1 MPGVSTRGG
10 RRADVAAVD
19 APCISLRLL
28 REGDRATIRALRDA
42 LRTAPGWFSL
52 DADVAIPSSL
62 VRECY
67 ARAREFFS
75 LPTALKRSYAH
86 TQYARETGGY
96 VPLLE
101 EYAYRPNE
109 IAILESFDTVRDVDA
124 SRLPAEATGV
134 GPVDWPLECPGMKT
148 ALRAFYEAADEVA
161 RDLLRALAR
170 ARFVGDGDEQ
180 TAAEAADAGALAERL
195 LAGFTETSACSMRA
209 MRYPGT
215 EDERV
220 RARVRETLVGF
231 PEASSDSELE
241 TRRGPGQKKRPRRGD
256 EGVSK
261 REGLKTRKREGD
273 ARTRSVS
280 FSKTRASRSRARA
293 VGIAE
298 HTDFECFTLLHQDA
312 PGLLLRD
319 VAGAWREAGVFSSA
333 LGPRSTFTVIVG
345 DAFERVSGGFFRAT
359 PHRVALTRHERFAL
373 VRFNGLDPEASIA
386 PFVGARESAEEQ
398 NEKIKRRTN
407 RNDATTQGEHVARR
421 VTLAARHLENA
432 VKRGAVPGVDAAR
445 LGADAAPVK
454 FAQLLIVASR
464 QNLQNANGG
473 DGGFKTSGA
482 SGSESEGPNPKPNPS
497 RAHSQREPPNK
508 PDLVLLGK
516 HRAGEFAGQ
525 YTGFIARVAPFET
538 PRRAAMRAAQEGGV
552 RFREGFP
559 EASLLEESPGRD
571 ANIKKNASLRERARF
586 RFEGW
591 LADDRVAVEHEF
603 VLRVKDVRDVRFAN
617 EELFEREP
625 RVMASHDA
633 REALLSREKN
643 ETENARAFIR
653 SSDCDFLKDGG
664 RTRGSTEPK
673 WFAREDI
680 PYGSMPADDAVWYPR
695 LFALL
700 DADDAKEPSRET
712 PASTAPTAPTAPT
725 DRPTSGGRTE
735 TTESAWTNALAG
747 RFAFDETGT
756 LRRDWEVRV
765 LATDAAM

>member
-52 DADVAIPSSL
+52 DAEVAIPSSL

-180 TAAEAADAGALAERL
+180 TAAEVADADALAERL

-215 EDERV
+215 EDKRV

-231 PEASSDSELE
+231 PAAEDSELE
-241 TRRGPGQKKRPRRGD
+241 TRRGPGKRPRRGD

-261 REGLKTRKREGD
+261 RFARKREGD
-273 ARTRSVS
+273 ATRSVS
-280 FSKTRASRSRARA
+280 SSKEKHSARASRSRARA

-386 PFVGARESAEEQ
+386 PFVGAREYAKKQ
-398 NEKIKRRTN
+398 NEKNKRRT
-407 RNDATTQGEHVARR
+407 NDATTQGEHVARQ
-421 VTLAARHLENA
+421 VTRAARHLENA
-432 VKRGAVPGVDAAR
+432 VKRGAVPGVDVAR

-464 QNLQNANGG
+464 QNANGV
-473 DGGFKTSGA
+473 DGGRSGA
-482 SGSESEGPNPKPNPS
+482 SGSGPNPNPNPNPY
-497 RAHSQREPPNK
+497 ANAREPPTDA
-508 PDLVLLGK
+508 PLVLLGK

-552 RFREGFP
+552 RFRFPVPGFP
-559 EASLLEESPGRD
+559 EASLPSSPGRD
-571 ANIKKNASLRERARF
+571 ANLEKSLNSLRERARF

-617 EELFEREP
+617 EEPPPEREP
-625 RVMASHDA
+625 RVMARDA

-643 ETENARAFIR
+643 ETENARARTITIR
-653 SSDCDFLKDGG
+653 SSDGHFFEDGQ
-664 RTRGSTEPK
+664 TRGSTEPK

-712 PASTAPTAPTAPT
+712 PASTASLAPTDSPAPT
-725 DRPTSGGRTE
+725 DRKEGGRTE
-735 TTESAWTNALAG
+735 KTESAWTNALAG

>member
-261 REGLKTRKREGD
+261 RFARKREGD

-482 SGSESEGPNPKPNPS
+482 SGSESEGPKPKPNPNPS
-497 RAHSQREPPNK
+497 RAHERIQPPK

-603 VLRVKDVRDVRFAN
+603 VLRVNDVRDVRFAN

-643 ETENARAFIR
+643 ETENAQNAFIR
-653 SSDCDFLKDGG
+653 SSDFFFSEEDE

-712 PASTAPTAPTAPT
+712 PASTASTAPTAPT
-725 DRPTSGGRTE
+725 DRPEGGRTE
-735 TTESAWTNALAG
+735 RTESAWTNALAG

-756 LRRDWEVRV
+756 LRSDWEVRV

>member
-52 DADVAIPSSL
+52 DAEVAIPSSL

-180 TAAEAADAGALAERL
+180 TAAEVADADALAERL

-215 EDERV
+215 EDKRV

-231 PEASSDSELE
+231 SAAEDSELE
-241 TRRGPGQKKRPRRGD
+241 TRRGPGKRPRRGD

-261 REGLKTRKREGD
+261 RFARKREGD
-273 ARTRSVS
+273 ATRSVS
-280 FSKTRASRSRARA
+280 SSKEKHSTRASRSRARA

-386 PFVGARESAEEQ
+386 PFVGAREYAEKQ
-398 NEKIKRRTN
+398 NEKNKRRT
-407 RNDATTQGEHVARR
+407 NDATTQGEHVARR
-421 VTLAARHLENA
+421 VTRAARHLENA
-432 VKRGAVPGVDAAR
+432 VKRGAVPGVDVAR

-464 QNLQNANGG
+464 QNANGG
-473 DGGFKTSGA
+473 DGGRSGA
-482 SGSESEGPNPKPNPS
+482 SGSGPNPNPNPNPY
-497 RAHSQREPPNK
+497 ANAREPPTDA
-508 PDLVLLGK
+508 PLVLLGK

-552 RFREGFP
+552 RFRFPITGFP
-559 EASLLEESPGRD
+559 EASLPSSPGRD
-571 ANIKKNASLRERARF
+571 ANLEKSLSSLRERARF

-617 EELFEREP
+617 EEPDDFEP
-625 RVMASHDA
+625 RGMARDA

-643 ETENARAFIR
+643 ETENARARTMNIR
-653 SSDCDFLKDGG
+653 SSDGHFFEDG

-712 PASTAPTAPTAPT
+712 PASTASLAPTDSPAPT
-725 DRPTSGGRTE
+725 DRKEGGRTE
-735 TTESAWTNALAG
+735 KTESAWTNALAG

>member
-1 MPGVSTRGG
+1 
-10 RRADVAAVD
+10 
-19 APCISLRLL
+19 
-28 REGDRATIRALRDA
+28 
-42 LRTAPGWFSL
+42 
-52 DADVAIPSSL
+52 
-62 VRECY
+62 
-67 ARAREFFS
+67 
-75 LPTALKRSYAH
+75 
-86 TQYARETGGY
+86 
-96 VPLLE
+96 
-101 EYAYRPNE
+101 
-109 IAILESFDTVRDVDA
+109 
-124 SRLPAEATGV
+124 
-134 GPVDWPLECPGMKT
+134 
-148 ALRAFYEAADEVA
+148 
-161 RDLLRALAR
+161 
-170 ARFVGDGDEQ
+170 
-180 TAAEAADAGALAERL
+180 
-195 LAGFTETSACSMRA
+195 
-209 MRYPGT
+209 
-215 EDERV
+215 
-220 RARVRETLVGF
+220 
-231 PEASSDSELE
+231 
-241 TRRGPGQKKRPRRGD
+241 
-256 EGVSK
+256 
-261 REGLKTRKREGD
+261 
-273 ARTRSVS
+273 
-280 FSKTRASRSRARA
+280 

-386 PFVGARESAEEQ
+386 PFVGARESAEKQ
-398 NEKIKRRTN
+398 NEKIKRRT
-407 RNDATTQGEHVARR
+407 NDATTQGEHVARR

-464 QNLQNANGG
+464 QNANGG
-473 DGGFKTSGA
+473 DGGRSGA
-482 SGSESEGPNPKPNPS
+482 SGSGPNPNPNPKPNPNPS
-497 RAHSQREPPNK
+497 ANEREPPT
-508 PDLVLLGK
+508 DLVLLGK

-559 EASLLEESPGRD
+559 EASLLSPGRD
-571 ANIKKNASLRERARF
+571 ANEKKKGRNASLRERARF

-603 VLRVKDVRDVRFAN
+603 VLRVEDVRDVCFAN
-617 EELFEREP
+617 EEPEREP
-625 RVMASHDA
+625 RDMARDA
-633 REALLSREKN
+633 REAPAEKKK
-643 ETENARAFIR
+643 TENARAFIR
-653 SSDCDFLKDGG
+653 SSDFFEDGQ
-664 RTRGSTEPK
+664 TRGSTEPK

-700 DADDAKEPSRET
+700 DADDAKETSRET
-712 PASTAPTAPTAPT
+712 PASTASTAPTDSPAPT
-725 DRPTSGGRTE
+725 DRPEGGRTE
-735 TTESAWTNALAG
+735 RTESAWTNALAG

-756 LRRDWEVRV
+756 LRRDWEVSV

>member
-10 RRADVAAVD
+10 RRAEVAAVD
-19 APCISLRLL
+19 APCISLRAL

-42 LRTAPGWFSL
+42 LHTAPGWFTL
-52 DADVAIPSSL
+52 DAEDAISPSM
-62 VRECY
+62 VRACY

-109 IAILESFDTVRDVDA
+109 IAILESFDTVRDLDA
-124 SRLPAEATGV
+124 SRVPAGATGV

-161 RDLLRALAR
+161 RDVLRALAR
-170 ARFVGDGDEQ
+170 ARFVGDGDDEDP
-180 TAAEAADAGALAERL
+180 AEAADAAALAARL
-195 LAGFTETSACSMRA
+195 LADFTEKSACSMRV
-209 MRYPGT
+209 MRYPGV
-215 EDERV
+215 EDARV
-220 RARVRETLVGF
+220 RARVGGNLVGF
-231 PEASSDSELE
+231 EDSGL
-241 TRRGPGQKKRPRRGD
+241 
-256 EGVSK
+256 GVS
-261 REGLKTRKREGD
+261 GD
-273 ARTRSVS
+273 ARRSGDSLASERRDEDEDEDEDENAASARAARDDDVPKTVRTERTAVTRTDRLTSRS
-280 FSKTRASRSRARA
+280 TTRGSRARA

-298 HTDFECFTLLHQDA
+298 HTDFECFTLLHQDS

-319 VAGAWREAGVFSSA
+319 RAGAWREAGVFSSP
-333 LGPRSTFTVIVG
+333 LGPRAAFTVIVG
-345 DAFERVSGGFFRAT
+345 DAFERVSNGFFRAT
-359 PHRVALTRHERFAL
+359 SHRVALTRHERFAL

-386 PFVGARESAEEQ
+386 PFAAADPKRARRA
-398 NEKIKRRTN
+398 
-407 RNDATTQGEHVARR
+407 TQGEHLARQ
-421 VTLAARHLENA
+421 VTRAARHLENA
-432 VKRGAVPGVDAAR
+432 AKRGAVPGVDAAR

-454 FAQLLIVASR
+454 FAQLLIVA
-464 QNLQNANGG
+464 AG
-473 DGGFKTSGA
+473 DARGDV
-482 SGSESEGPNPKPNPS
+482 SGSRAPS
-497 RAHSQREPPNK
+497 TNATDSSF
-508 PDLVLLGK
+508 VLLGK
-516 HRAGEFAGQ
+516 HRAGEFAGT

-538 PRRAAMRAAQEGGV
+538 PRDAAMRAAEEGGV
-552 RFREGFP
+552 RFREGLSA
-559 EASLLEESPGRD
+559 ASRD
-571 ANIKKNASLRERARF
+571 LPVWKNGSLRERARF

-617 EELFEREP
+617 EEPEREP
-625 RVMASHDA
+625 RVMARDA

-643 ETENARAFIR
+643 ETENARARTMNIR
-653 SSDCDFLKDGG
+653 SSDGHFFEDGQ
-664 RTRGSTEPK
+664 TRGSTEPK

-712 PASTAPTAPTAPT
+712 PASTASLAPTDSPAPT
-725 DRPTSGGRTE
+725 DRKEGGRTE
-735 TTESAWTNALAG
+735 KTESAWTNALAG

>member
-603 VLRVKDVRDVRFAN
+603 VLHVKDVRDVRFAN

-643 ETENARAFIR
+643 ETENAQNAFIR
-653 SSDCDFLKDGG
+653 SSDFLKDGQKML
-664 RTRGSTEPK
+664 GSTEPK

-712 PASTAPTAPTAPT
+712 PAS
-725 DRPTSGGRTE
+725 
-735 TTESAWTNALAG
+735 SAWTNALAG

>member
-261 REGLKTRKREGD
+261 RFARKREGD
-273 ARTRSVS
+273 ATRSVS

-319 VAGAWREAGVFSSA
+319 VSGAWREAGVFSSA

-482 SGSESEGPNPKPNPS
+482 SGSGPNPKPNPNPS
-497 RAHSQREPPNK
+497 RAHERIQPPK

-559 EASLLEESPGRD
+559 EASLLSPGRD
-571 ANIKKNASLRERARF
+571 ATNEIFSKNASLRERARF

-603 VLRVKDVRDVRFAN
+603 VLRVNDVRDVRFAN
-617 EELFEREP
+617 EGDFFE
-625 RVMASHDA
+625 
-633 REALLSREKN
+633 
-643 ETENARAFIR
+643 
-653 SSDCDFLKDGG
+653 DGQ
-664 RTRGSTEPK
+664 TRGSTEPK

-712 PASTAPTAPTAPT
+712 PASTAST
-725 DRPTSGGRTE
+725 
-735 TTESAWTNALAG
+735 AWTNALAG

>member
-180 TAAEAADAGALAERL
+180 TAAETADAGALAERL

-220 RARVRETLVGF
+220 RARVCETLVGF
-231 PEASSDSELE
+231 PEASPEDSELE
-241 TRRGPGQKKRPRRGD
+241 TRRGPGKRPRRGD
-256 EGVSK
+256 EDFGVSK
-261 REGLKTRKREGD
+261 RFARKREGD
-273 ARTRSVS
+273 ATRSVS
-280 FSKTRASRSRARA
+280 SSKEKHSTRAPRSPARA

-386 PFVGARESAEEQ
+386 PFVGARESAEKQ
-398 NEKIKRRTN
+398 NEKIKRRT
-407 RNDATTQGEHVARR
+407 NDATTQGEHVARR

-464 QNLQNANGG
+464 QNANGG
-473 DGGFKTSGA
+473 DGGRSGA
-482 SGSESEGPNPKPNPS
+482 SFGSGPNPNPNPNPS
-497 RAHSQREPPNK
+497 RAHEREPRFS
-508 PDLVLLGK
+508 DLVLLGK

-559 EASLLEESPGRD
+559 EASLLSPGRD
-571 ANIKKNASLRERARF
+571 ANEKKKKGETPLFASARGLGS
-586 RFEGW
+586 RGGW
-591 LADDRVAVEHEF
+591 RTT
-603 VLRVKDVRDVRFAN
+603 
-617 EELFEREP
+617 
-625 RVMASHDA
+625 AS
-633 REALLSREKN
+633 
-643 ETENARAFIR
+643 R
-653 SSDCDFLKDGG
+653 SS
-664 RTRGSTEPK
+664 
-673 WFAREDI
+673 
-680 PYGSMPADDAVWYPR
+680 
-695 LFALL
+695 
-700 DADDAKEPSRET
+700 
-712 PASTAPTAPTAPT
+712 
-725 DRPTSGGRTE
+725 TSSC
-735 TTESAWTNALAG
+735 SA
-747 RFAFDETGT
+747 
-756 LRRDWEVRV
+756 
-765 LATDAAM
+765 

>member
-10 RRADVAAVD
+10 RRAEVAAVD
-19 APCISLRLL
+19 APCISLRAL

-42 LRTAPGWFSL
+42 LHTAPGWFTL
-52 DADVAIPSSL
+52 DAEDAISPSM
-62 VRECY
+62 VRACY

-109 IAILESFDTVRDVDA
+109 IAILESFDTVRDLDA
-124 SRLPAEATGV
+124 SRVPAGATGV

-161 RDLLRALAR
+161 RDVLRALAR
-170 ARFVGDGDEQ
+170 ARFVGDGDDEDP
-180 TAAEAADAGALAERL
+180 AEAADAAALAARL
-195 LAGFTETSACSMRA
+195 LADFTEKSACSMRV
-209 MRYPGT
+209 MRYPGV
-215 EDERV
+215 EDARV
-220 RARVRETLVGF
+220 RARVGGNLVGF
-231 PEASSDSELE
+231 EDSGL
-241 TRRGPGQKKRPRRGD
+241 
-256 EGVSK
+256 GVS
-261 REGLKTRKREGD
+261 GD
-273 ARTRSVS
+273 ARRSGDSLASERRDEDEDEDEDENAASARAARDDDVPKTVRTERTAVTR
-280 FSKTRASRSRARA
+280 TDRLTSRSTARGSRARA

-298 HTDFECFTLLHQDA
+298 HTDFECFTLLHQDS

-319 VAGAWREAGVFSSA
+319 RAGAWREAGVFSSP
-333 LGPRSTFTVIVG
+333 LGPRAAFTVIVG
-345 DAFERVSGGFFRAT
+345 DAFERVSNGFFRAT
-359 PHRVALTRHERFAL
+359 SHRVALTRHERFAL

-386 PFVGARESAEEQ
+386 PFAAADPKRARRA
-398 NEKIKRRTN
+398 
-407 RNDATTQGEHVARR
+407 TQGEHLARQ
-421 VTLAARHLENA
+421 VTRAARHLENA
-432 VKRGAVPGVDAAR
+432 AKRGAVPGVDAAR

-454 FAQLLIVASR
+454 FAQLLIVA
-464 QNLQNANGG
+464 AG
-473 DGGFKTSGA
+473 DARGDV
-482 SGSESEGPNPKPNPS
+482 SGSRAPS
-497 RAHSQREPPNK
+497 TNATDSSF
-508 PDLVLLGK
+508 VLLGK
-516 HRAGEFAGQ
+516 HRAGEFAGT

-538 PRRAAMRAAQEGGV
+538 PRDAAMRAAEEGGV
-552 RFREGFP
+552 RFREGLSA
-559 EASLLEESPGRD
+559 ASRD
-571 ANIKKNASLRERARF
+571 LPVWKNGSLHERARF

-617 EELFEREP
+617 EEPPPEREP
-625 RVMASHDA
+625 RVMARDA

-643 ETENARAFIR
+643 ETENARARTITIR
-653 SSDCDFLKDGG
+653 SSDGHFFEDGQ
-664 RTRGSTEPK
+664 TRGSTEPK

-712 PASTAPTAPTAPT
+712 PASTASLAPTDSPAPT
-725 DRPTSGGRTE
+725 DRKEGGRTE
-735 TTESAWTNALAG
+735 KTESAWTNALAG

>member
-67 ARAREFFS
+67 ARARAFFS

-109 IAILESFDTVRDVDA
+109 IAILESFDVVRDLDA

-180 TAAEAADAGALAERL
+180 TAAVAADAGALAERL

-215 EDERV
+215 EDTRV

-231 PEASSDSELE
+231 PPAEDSEDAE
-241 TRRGPGQKKRPRRGD
+241 DAEDSEREQTRRGPGKRPRAEGD

-261 REGLKTRKREGD
+261 RESLKTRKREGD
-273 ARTRSVS
+273 RLSRSVS
-280 FSKTRASRSRARA
+280 SSKGKHGPRRASRSRARA

-359 PHRVALTRHERFAL
+359 PHRVAATAAAATAPRRRCRTSGRARTLHWLTFM
-373 VRFNGLDPEASIA
+373 P
-386 PFVGARESAEEQ
+386 
-398 NEKIKRRTN
+398 
-407 RNDATTQGEHVARR
+407 
-421 VTLAARHLENA
+421 
-432 VKRGAVPGVDAAR
+432 
-445 LGADAAPVK
+445 
-454 FAQLLIVASR
+454 VASSISSISWMVFSM
-464 QNLQNANGG
+464 L
-473 DGGFKTSGA
+473 
-482 SGSESEGPNPKPNPS
+482 
-497 RAHSQREPPNK
+497 
-508 PDLVLLGK
+508 
-516 HRAGEFAGQ
+516 
-525 YTGFIARVAPFET
+525 
-538 PRRAAMRAAQEGGV
+538 PR
-552 RFREGFP
+552 
-559 EASLLEESPGRD
+559 
-571 ANIKKNASLRERARF
+571 
-586 RFEGW
+586 
-591 LADDRVAVEHEF
+591 
-603 VLRVKDVRDVRFAN
+603 
-617 EELFEREP
+617 
-625 RVMASHDA
+625 
-633 REALLSREKN
+633 
-643 ETENARAFIR
+643 
-653 SSDCDFLKDGG
+653 
-664 RTRGSTEPK
+664 
-673 WFAREDI
+673 
-680 PYGSMPADDAVWYPR
+680 
-695 LFALL
+695 
-700 DADDAKEPSRET
+700 
-712 PASTAPTAPTAPT
+712 
-725 DRPTSGGRTE
+725 
-735 TTESAWTNALAG
+735 
-747 RFAFDETGT
+747 
-756 LRRDWEVRV
+756 
-765 LATDAAM
+765 

>member
-180 TAAEAADAGALAERL
+180 TAEEAADAGALAERL

-215 EDERV
+215 EDKRV

-386 PFVGARESAEEQ
+386 PFVGARESAEKQ

-603 VLRVKDVRDVRFAN
+603 VLHVKDVRDVRFAN
-617 EELFEREP
+617 EEPEREP

-643 ETENARAFIR
+643 ETENAQNAFIR
-653 SSDCDFLKDGG
+653 SSDFFFSEEDG

-712 PASTAPTAPTAPT
+712 PASTA
-725 DRPTSGGRTE
+725 
-735 TTESAWTNALAG
+735 WTNALAG